1 MIRPP
6 STQTA
11 TISQGEPTSRAMV
24 AGVRKMPD
32 PMLPPMAIIVMSNS
46 VRLRLNSAMPV
57 APTGVCAPSCGR
69 GARVEYHGRMALR
82 NIIRIDEA
90 LCDGC
95 GECVPSCAEGALQV
109 IDGKARLVS
118 DVLCDGLGACLG
130 ECPTGALTVI
140 QREAPE
146 FDEAA
151 VTAHR
156 PAAPVHAPS
165 GCPSSAGAG
174 DPAGRDRTAADGRR
188 RRRSRETRP
197 GAAPVAGAAAPGA
210 ADRAVLPRA
219 ATSCSPP
226 TACRWPWSISTP
238 SFLDGRGLA
247 IACPK
252 LDQHLDLYVQKL
264 AAMIDEAGILSLTV
278 AIMEVPCCGGL
289 VRLAQQALA
298 AASRQ
303 MPLRLVKVG
312 IRGDILDLD
321 TEA

>member
-1 MIRPP
+1 
-6 STQTA
+6 
-11 TISQGEPTSRAMV
+11 
-24 AGVRKMPD
+24 
-32 PMLPPMAIIVMSNS
+32 
-46 VRLRLNSAMPV
+46 
-57 APTGVCAPSCGR
+57 
-69 GARVEYHGRMALR
+69 MALR

-95 GECVPSCAEGALQV
+95 GECVPSCAEGALQI

-151 VTAHR
+151 VTVHR
-156 PAAPVHAPS
+156 SVTPVDAPS
-165 GCPSSAGAG
+165 GCPSSAVRVIPLVETGQ
-174 DPAGRDRTAADGRR
+174 PRTAAAMPEPGERAGLRQWPVQLHLVPASAPFFRGRHVLL
-188 RRRSRETRP
+188 
-197 GAAPVAGAAAPGA
+197 AADCVPVAVVDFHAA
-210 ADRAVLPRA
+210 
-219 ATSCSPP
+219 
-226 TACRWPWSISTP
+226 
-238 SFLDGRGLA
+238 FLDGRGLA

-264 AAMIDEAGILSLTV
+264 AAMIDDAGILSLTV

-298 AASRQ
+298 AASRRI
-303 MPLRLVKVG
+303 PLRLVKVG
-312 IRGDILDLD
+312 IRGDILAS
-321 TEA
+321 TEV